1 MGPLSKLMRLAPWL
15 LILGCD
21 AVATRAAAP
30 TAVLAAAPAA
40 DTKAARR
47 AERQAEKAKA
57 KQAKQGEP
65 AKPEKAAKAEPA
77 KAGQGVQ
84 QAPPVKS
91 AKPVKPTASGA
102 PLPACPQDNALSY
115 RSLGAGFLRTW
126 CTGCHS
132 STLAAADRQDAP
144 DDVNFDRPDLYK
156 LQERL
161 VYERAVLEG
170 HKFAADPASA
180 SPMPPAG
187 LVPAADLRRLG
198 QWIACGSPGA

>member
-1 MGPLSKLMRLAPWL
+1 MGPLSKLMRLAPCL

-21 AVATRAAAP
+21 TVATRAAAP

-47 AERQAEKAKA
+47 AERQAEKAAKA
-57 KQAKQGEP
+57 EQAKQGEP
-65 AKPEKAAKAEPA
+65 AKPGKAEKAA
-77 KAGQGVQ
+77 KAGQGVKSP
-84 QAPPVKS
+84 AP
-91 AKPVKPTASGA
+91 AKPVTPAKPTASGA

-115 RSLGAGFLRTW
+115 RSFGAGFLRTW
-126 CTGCHS
+126 CTDCHS

-144 DDVNFDRPDLYK
+144 GDVNFDRPDFYK

-161 VYERAVLEG
+161 VYERAVQEG
-170 HKFAADPASA
+170 HKFATDPASA

>member
-1 MGPLSKLMRLAPWL
+1 MGPLSNLMRLAPWL

-47 AERQAEKAKA
+47 AERQAEKA
-57 KQAKQGEP
+57 
-65 AKPEKAAKAEPA
+65 A
-77 KAGQGVQ
+77 KAGQGVKSP
-84 QAPPVKS
+84 AP
-91 AKPVKPTASGA
+91 AKPVTPAKPTASGA

-115 RSLGAGFLRTW
+115 RSFGAGFLRTW

-144 DDVNFDRPDLYK
+144 GDVNFDRPDFYK

-161 VYERAVLEG
+161 VYERAVQEG
-170 HKFAADPASA
+170 HKFATDPASA